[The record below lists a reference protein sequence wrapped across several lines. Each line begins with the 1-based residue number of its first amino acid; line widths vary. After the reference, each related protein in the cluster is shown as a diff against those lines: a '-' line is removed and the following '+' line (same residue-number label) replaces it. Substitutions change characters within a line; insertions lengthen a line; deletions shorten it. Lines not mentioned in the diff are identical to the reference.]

1 MLCSIV
7 YGGFAVYN
15 KMEVFMM
22 GYLERLLRVLRP
34 AFTREATFAWF
45 VVAFAGVVTRQE
57 VYGVSSIIRAL
68 GLAPVYYPALLHF
81 FHSTAWTAQ
90 GLYRQW
96 EDWLIRQ
103 PLVESAAGCVVL
115 LGDHTKQPKDGRRM
129 PGVTTLHQDS
139 ETSSKPSFFRGH
151 HWGCL
156 SLLGQAHGKRFA
168 LPVWAEIHPDD
179 SQNSR
184 ATRLVNVAAEIGL
197 RWGLPIFLVLDAF
210 FAVGPVFAAA
220 SASRG
225 ALHILTRAKKNI
237 VAYRQPPPPRP
248 HRKGRRRVYGRK
260 LKLMKL
266 FDTRP
271 RDFLFAEAVVY
282 HKKETVRYLVLDLI
296 WKPVKGL
303 VRFILIE
310 TSRGR
315 IILMS
320 SDLTLE
326 PLLALSLYTARVRI
340 ESLFASV
347 KNLLGGLAYHF
358 WSKYLAPVSRCPS
371 RGSHPTPVSS
381 RPDRTAST
389 LAAIEKFMALH
400 LIALGA
406 LQLMAATFG
415 DAVREQAHCWLRTP
429 SGAVPSDFVS
439 RTALANLLHANI
451 RVLAKNP
458 IIALIRHR
466 QFIPKINA
474 GKKVARK
481 RRAA

>member
-1 MLCSIV
+1 
-7 YGGFAVYN
+7 
-15 KMEVFMM
+15 MM
-22 GYLERLLRVLRP
+22 GYLEGLLRALRP
-34 AFTREATFAWF
+34 AFTRQATFAWF

-57 VYGVSSIIRAL
+57 VYGVSSIVRAL
-68 GLAPVYYPALLHF
+68 SLAPVYYPALLHF
-81 FHSTAWTAQ
+81 FHSTAWTAER
-90 GLYRQW
+90 LYRHW
-96 EDWLIRQ
+96 EAWLIRQ
-103 PLVESAAGCVVL
+103 PVVESAAGRVVL

-168 LPVWAEIHPDD
+168 LPLWAEIHPDD
-179 SQNSR
+179 SQDSR

-197 RWGLPIFLVLDAF
+197 RWGLPLFLVLDAF

-220 SASRG
+220 AVSHG
-225 ALHILTRAKKNI
+225 ALHILTRAKKNV
-237 VAYRQPPPPRP
+237 VAYRQPPSPRP

-260 LKLMKL
+260 LKIMKL
-266 FDTRP
+266 FDARP
-271 RDFLFAEAVVY
+271 QDFLSAEALVY
-282 HKKETVRYLVLDLI
+282 QKKETVRYLVLDLI

-340 ESLFASV
+340 ESLFASL

-358 WSKYLAPVSRCPS
+358 WSKYLAPVSRRPR
-371 RGSHPTPVSS
+371 RGSHPAPVSS
-381 RPDRTAST
+381 RPDRTANT

-400 LIALGA
+400 LVVLGT
-406 LQLMAATFG
+406 LQLLAATCA
-415 DAVREQAHCWLRTP
+415 DAVRSHAHCWLRTP
-429 SGAVPSDFVS
+429 SGALPSDFVS
-439 RTALANLLHANI
+439 RTALANLLHAHLRAVAENPVTAAI
-451 RVLAKNP
+451 RRMQSPPHETREKTVAK
-458 IIALIRHR
+458 
-466 QFIPKINA
+466 K
-474 GKKVARK
+474 RK
-481 RRAA
+481 AA